1 MIEDDPTA
9 ISVGRFLAH
18 PPAKVWRALTEPEL
32 LARWLMPGDFRLE
45 VGHRYLMNTRPV
57 PATGFSGKVLAEV
70 LAFEAERMLQV
81 SWKDAERGG
90 TDWTLTWTLRPEGRG
105 TRLFLLH
112 EGFDPGNPLH
122 QRSRG
127 IMGGGWRGHVMRALE
142 RVLGAEEEVVPMSG
156 QAGRFRAAADGFA
169 ARIAA
174 VPPGGWDAPS
184 PCPGWS
190 ARDVAA
196 HVISETRRIA
206 ATVRGTSPEPVH
218 GVGLAAMGT
227 PPRVESDAAL
237 GDAWARVSADLTAA
251 IDDPACRAAKLPTPV
266 GETPFADVA
275 EALPEDVLVH
285 TWDLA
290 RATGGDERLDP
301 GLVAHVYEHLKP
313 MDEALRQPW
322 AFGPKLPVPAGAD
335 LQTEFLCFVGR
346 KV

>member
-1 MIEDDPTA
+1 MTTSDT
-9 ISVGRFLAH
+9 ISVDQFLAH

-45 VGHRYLMNTRPV
+45 VGHRYRMQTRPV
-57 PATGFSGKVLAEV
+57 PATGFSGTVLAEV
-70 LAFEAERMLQV
+70 LAFEPEKMLRV
-81 SWKDAERGG
+81 SWQDAEGG
-90 TDWTLTWTLRPEGRG
+90 GDTDWTITWTLQPEGRG

-112 EGFDPGNPLH
+112 EGFDPDNPLH
-122 QRSRG
+122 QRSRT
-127 IMGGGWRGHVMRALE
+127 IMGGGWRSHVMNALQ
-142 RVLGAEEEVVPMSG
+142 RVLKEDAMSDQAE
-156 QAGRFRAAADGFA
+156 RFRLAADGFA

-174 VPPGGWDAPS
+174 VPPHRWDDPS

-206 ATVRGTSPEPVH
+206 STVRGTEPEPVH
-218 GVGLAAMGT
+218 GVGLAEMGAL
-227 PPRVESDAAL
+227 PHVESDASLHA
-237 GDAWARVSADLTAA
+237 AWIQISADLTAA
-251 IDDPACRAAKLPTPV
+251 IDDPACRTAQLPSPV
-266 GETPFADVA
+266 GMVPFADTV

-322 AFGPKLPVPAGAD
+322 AFGPKVPTPPGAD
-335 LQTEFLCFVGR
+335 LQTEFLGFTGR
-346 KV
+346 TP